1 MDTTNNDVSHDF
13 LLGPYME
20 QEISVSLETEGWSL
34 NLHSVLFQG
43 TSVKVRVIDDA
54 KKGAMNSAYPS
65 TVKLQLQD
73 IDYAA
78 YMVLAIMA
86 GAAAAGAPL
95 SD

>member
-1 MDTTNNDVSHDF
+1 MDTTNNDVSHGF
-13 LLGPYME
+13 LQGRTWNRPLSGHKCQGPCD
-20 QEISVSLETEGWSL
+20 S
-34 NLHSVLFQG
+34 
-43 TSVKVRVIDDA
+43 DA